1 MGCAPSIHVS
11 QSGVV
16 YCRDSDESNSPRP
29 SSFSHQQQHTH
40 LIRSTDIT
48 EAGPSSTAAGPAILG
63 RRDRRGTISIE
74 AETQTSRSTVEMR
87 GASNELF
94 FGPMKV
100 SQPPVQ
106 IMLVF
111 GKEDAQSDGFWWAA
125 DKGGYKCNIVRNPTA
140 ALECFLEKHHDVI
153 IIDRRHSKNFDAD
166 ALCRS
171 IRATRPSEHTVI
183 VGVTKKCASEKEEPS
198 ILPLL
203 NAGFNKRYVENPNT
217 GACLN
222 ELIQLEHGEV
232 RLRHKL
238 WTANAV
244 FAALDS
250 VSDII
255 EITSNDH
262 EIQYVNPAYE
272 RLTGYTTDEII
283 GKRTD
288 GLTKSDKNK
297 QEILDTMYSQLK
309 KGKMWEGTFYTR
321 RKNGDSL
328 LQNVH
333 VTPVLG
339 YGGKVRHHV
348 FVRKGTNYTSDSN
361 QLEKYK
367 DGAELPNETIYGFAR
382 RGSVDIRGLRR
393 GSLDI
398 RSLSSDQGGMHR
410 RQSMA
415 RIHSMTIEAP
425 ITKVINIINAAQEN
439 SPITVVQ
446 ALDRVL
452 EILRTSEL
460 YSPQLNSQQVKEE
473 DQVTSDYVGGLMSV
487 SRVSFTISCCIK
499 NTSKLIHPVQLHQV
513 PPHVE
518 AILESVAS
526 WDFNVIELEKATSK
540 RPLMFLG
547 MAIFRRFNVPEFL
560 GVSESV
566 ILNWLQVIEA
576 NYHSTNPYHNS
587 SHAADVLH
595 ATAFFLERERLK
607 ACLEPADEVASLI
620 AAVVHDVD
628 HPGRTN
634 SFLCNASSE
643 LAVLYNDVAVLE
655 SHHAALAF
663 QLTTKDDRCNIFKE
677 LERDDYRQIR
687 QTVIDMVLAT
697 EMVRHFEHLS
707 KFVNSIKLVMK
718 DADDGSSMQSGRGT
732 PDSSASSGALT
743 TPESRTLIKRMLI
756 KCADISNPARPL
768 KLCVEWAN
776 RIAQE
781 YCNQTDDEKQR
792 GLPVVMPV
800 FDRNTLNVSK
810 SQVSFIDYFVVDM
823 FDAWDSFADCS
834 VVTTH
839 LQNNYKY
846 WKQEEEKEKEK
857 DKKEKQGK
865 EKK

>member
-29 SSFSHQQQHTH
+29 SSFSHHQQQHTH

-48 EAGPSSTAAGPAILG
+48 EAGPSSTGVAGPTQVG

-74 AETQTSRSTVEMR
+74 AETQTSRSTAEMR
-87 GASNELF
+87 GASKELN

-100 SQPPVQ
+100 TLPPIQV
-106 IMLVF
+106 MLVF
-111 GKEDAQSDGFWWAA
+111 AKEDAQSDGFWWAA

-140 ALECFLEKHHDVI
+140 ALECFLEKSHDVI
-153 IIDRRHSKNFDAD
+153 IIDRRHSKSFDAD

-183 VGVTKKCASEKEEPS
+183 VAVTKKSQSDKEEPS

-222 ELIQLEHGEV
+222 ELIQLEHGDV
-232 RLRHKL
+232 RLHHKL
-238 WTANAV
+238 RTANAV

-250 VSDII
+250 VADAI

-272 RLTGYTTDEII
+272 RLTGYTSEEIV
-283 GKRTD
+283 GKSTN
-288 GLTKSDKNK
+288 GPTKSDKNK

-321 RKNGDSL
+321 RKNGEAL
-328 LQNVH
+328 MQCVH
-333 VTPVLG
+333 VTPVIG

-348 FVRKGTNYTSDSN
+348 FIRRGANLTQTVATSEFN

-367 DGAELPNETIYGFAR
+367 EGVDLPN
-382 RGSVDIRGLRR
+382 
-393 GSLDI
+393 
-398 RSLSSDQGGMHR
+398 GGVLNR

-452 EILRTSEL
+452 EILRTTEL
-460 YSPQLNSQQVKEE
+460 YSPQLNPQQVKEE
-473 DQVTSDYVGGLMSV
+473 DQVTSDYVGGLMSQGINPRRKFSGSEV
-487 SRVSFTISCCIK
+487 TL
-499 NTSKLIHPVQLHQV
+499 SKATHHHLPSTPPSNQHQV

-518 AILESVAS
+518 AILENGSL
-526 WDFNVIELEKATSK
+526 WDFDVVDLEKATGK
-540 RPLMFLG
+540 RPLVFLG
-547 MAIFRRFNVPEFL
+547 MSIFRRFNVPEFL
-560 GVSESV
+560 GVSESI
-566 ILNWLQVIEA
+566 ILSWLQVIES

-587 SHAADVLH
+587 THASDVLH
-595 ATAFFLERERLK
+595 ATAYFLERDRLK
-607 ACLEPADEVASLI
+607 ACLEPADEVSALI
-620 AAVVHDVD
+620 AAVIHDVD

-634 SFLCNASSE
+634 SFLCNAGSD
-643 LAVLYNDVAVLE
+643 LALLYNDVAVLE
-655 SHHAALAF
+655 SHHSALAF
-663 QLTTKDDRCNIFKE
+663 QITTKDDRCNIFKE
-677 LERDDYRQIR
+677 LERDDYRHIR

-707 KFVNSIKLVMK
+707 KFVNSIKPAMK
-718 DADDGSSMQSGRGT
+718 DTDDGSSMHSGGRGT
-732 PDSSASSGALT
+732 PDSSSTTAALT
-743 TPESRTLIKRMLI
+743 TPENRTLIKRMLI

-768 KLCVEWAN
+768 NLCREWAK
-776 RIAQE
+776 RIAEE
-781 YCNQTDDEKQR
+781 YCSQTDEEKKR
-792 GLPVVMPV
+792 SLPVVMPV
-800 FDRNTLNVSK
+800 FDRNTLSVSK

-823 FDAWDSFADCS
+823 FDAWDTFADCPE
-834 VVTTH
+834 VTTH

-857 DKKEKQGK
+857 KEKDKK
-865 EKK
+865 